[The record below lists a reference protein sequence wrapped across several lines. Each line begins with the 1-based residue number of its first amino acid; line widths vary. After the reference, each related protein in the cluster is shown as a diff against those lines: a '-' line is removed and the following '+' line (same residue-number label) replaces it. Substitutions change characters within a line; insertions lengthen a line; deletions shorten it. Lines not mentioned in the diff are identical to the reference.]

1 MLERLAIT
9 VALIAV
15 GVVAY
20 RVFTRWQIGR
30 VTAQS
35 SDPLLLGAPRVP
47 TVVYF
52 TTPTCGSCQTQQ
64 TPTLN
69 RLKTEMGDGLHIIR
83 IDAEADPE
91 AASRWGVMTVP
102 TVFVLNAD
110 GSPRK
115 VYNGVVSASILR
127 RDLLSA

>member
-9 VALIAV
+9 IVLIIM

-20 RVFTRWQIGR
+20 WVFTRWQIGR
-30 VTAQS
+30 AAAQS
-35 SDPLLLGAPRVP
+35 SDPLLLDAPRVP

-52 TTPTCGSCQTQQ
+52 TTPTCGPCQTQQ

-83 IDAEADPE
+83 VDADADPE
-91 AASRWGVMTVP
+91 TASRWGVMTVP
-102 TVFVLNAD
+102 TVFILNVD

-115 VYNGVVSASILR
+115 VYNGVVSASTLKQ
-127 RDLLSA
+127 DLLSA